1 MASHLQGNYA
11 HIHDAGCRESDD
23 SRQHDITLRLRYT
36 ILMAFHGKTPKLSL
50 GSLPIFDSLSL
61 YYLPQKMSKAHKV
74 ILTAEFATSPAG
86 EVIPEIESPE
96 RIALALEYW
105 NANQEQEFLAHGYFF
120 CIGTLCILGGGSSL
134 H

>member
-1 MASHLQGNYA
+1 MEIINV
-11 HIHDAGCRESDD
+11 ES
-23 SRQHDITLRLRYT
+23 R
-36 ILMAFHGKTPKLSL
+36 
-50 GSLPIFDSLSL
+50 
-61 YYLPQKMSKAHKV
+61 SKAHKV

-120 CIGTLCILGGGSSL
+120 CIGALCIRSTDSAEALLSIKAVQALCSVSF
-134 H
+134 